1 MSYFQGNYNSFPYI
15 NTIFIKFRH
24 SIIGIFIDRN
34 SDCQIFIL
42 LVVDCQTIRLSV
54 CETIR
59 LSNFQT
65 FRLTYY
71 QIIRILDSQTLIL
84 SDTPTVSYST
94 TDSTYDRYLKLYKEL
109 GELWKTCMAP
119 SYFETM
125 RYVCIYGI
133 NQLY

>member
-1 MSYFQGNYNSFPYI
+1 MSYFQGNYNSFPNI

-71 QIIRILDSQTLIL
+71 QIIRILDSQILIL

-119 SYFETM
+119 SYFKTM